1 MLIVIDNFLDTES
14 DTYKK
19 VTSEESWGDGKK
31 FAGISNKAFGWM
43 NKDETPSNTFEEVSV
58 KIWEYAKNYMPV
70 EYDGMEYWY
79 NQLDEGQSLPAH
91 QDKDEALLQKTGELV
106 HPFIGAVYYCH
117 KELPTGGFLQIERG
131 RSRELERIQ
140 PVPNRLVV
148 FDSSNYHSV
157 SEIRHGCRRHLA
169 TNIWVKKPD
178 EDNFKSE
185 RY

>member
-19 VTSEESWGDGKK
+19 VKSEKSWSDGKK

-43 NKDETPSNTFEEVSV
+43 NKDGTPSNAFEEVSV
-58 KIWEYAKNYMPV
+58 KIWRYAKNYMPF

-79 NQLDEGQSLPAH
+79 NQLDKGQSLPTH
-91 QDKDEALLQKTGELV
+91 QDKDEALHQKTGELV
-106 HPFIGAVYYCH
+106 HPVIRAVYYCH
-117 KELPTGGFLQIERG
+117 KELPTGGFLQIERE

-157 SEIRHGCRRHLA
+157 SEIRHGVRRHLA

-178 EDNFKSE
+178 EDNYKSE

>member
-19 VTSEESWGDGKK
+19 VTSEESWGN
-31 FAGISNKAFGWM
+31 NKSSSWM
-43 NKDETPSNTFEEVSV
+43 NKDGTPSNAFEEVGV

-79 NQLDEGQSLPAH
+79 NQLDTGQSLPAH
-91 QDKDEALLQKTGELV
+91 QDKDEALQQKTGELV

-140 PVPNRLVV
+140 PVPNRLV
-148 FDSSNYHSV
+148 
-157 SEIRHGCRRHLA
+157 EIGRAH
-169 TNIWVKKPD
+169 V
-178 EDNFKSE
+178 
-185 RY
+185 